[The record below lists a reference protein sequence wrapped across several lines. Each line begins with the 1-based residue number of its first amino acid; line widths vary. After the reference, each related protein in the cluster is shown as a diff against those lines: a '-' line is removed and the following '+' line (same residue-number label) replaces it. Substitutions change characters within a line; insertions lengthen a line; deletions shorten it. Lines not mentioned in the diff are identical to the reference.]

1 MKKISICLFAA
12 AALLCAGC
20 EDGIPEPG
28 TMEVPA
34 ESVVLD
40 EELSGGLIMEVGETR
55 DVALKVKVLPENAT
69 DLAELFYS
77 SNVEVATVSPKG
89 VITAQKAGIT
99 MISIYVSGIETYFAV
114 TVVDQIPIDIESIVF
129 SAPAMN
135 AYAGVGYNLLV
146 SVEPF
151 DQNEGVVFSSSDPEI
166 ASVNAE
172 TGRMICHRSGSVT
185 ITAAARNHPEIKASI
200 EVTITEF
207 YGDWDRSKWSM
218 SFSHGWKADNSIGS
232 SATAAID
239 GNAST
244 TLSMDRP
251 GRNGLSADDVIWFQ
265 IDRGENPGKVN
276 YLRIHHRPEGGGNK
290 NILVR
295 WFGFN
300 RIEGSND
307 GTNFEVIAERVELTP
322 DPNVYEN
329 LQTDNVPIPEN
340 DYRYLRFSGWNDV
353 KQASPNLGFY
363 CARGW
368 NTEASTRAIPSRST
382 KSISDAHRN
391 RPSGSVIEKARRR
404 NLRAFSHF

>member
-1 MKKISICLFAA
+1 
-12 AALLCAGC
+12 
-20 EDGIPEPG
+20 
-28 TMEVPA
+28 MEVPA

-185 ITAAARNHPEIKASI
+185 ITAAARNHPEVKASI
-200 EVTITEF
+200 EVTVTEF
-207 YGDWDRSKWSM
+207 YGDWDRNKWSM
-218 SFSHGWKADNSIGS
+218 SFSHGWKADSAIGS

-276 YLRIHHRPEGGGNK
+276 YLRIHHRPEGGGNQEHSGP
-290 NILVR
+290 LVR
-295 WFGFN
+295 LQPHRGQQ
-300 RIEGSND
+300 R
-307 GTNFEVIAERVELTP
+307 RHEL
-322 DPNVYEN
+322 
-329 LQTDNVPIPEN
+329 
-340 DYRYLRFSGWNDV
+340 
-353 KQASPNLGFY
+353 
-363 CARGW
+363 RGHRR
-368 NTEASTRAIPSRST
+368 TGRADSRSERLREPANGQR
-382 KSISDAHRN
+382 SDPGERLPLSAVQRLERCQAGVSESGLLL
-391 RPSGSVIEKARRR
+391 RPRSGIRRHQPGQYHPDQR
-404 NLRAFSHF
+404 NLSRTRTGIGRRVA

>member
-12 AALLCAGC
+12 AAMLCAGC

-28 TMEVPA
+28 TMDVPA

-40 EELSGGLIMEVGETR
+40 EELRGGLIMEVGETK
-55 DVALKVKVLPENAT
+55 DVSLKVKVLPAHAT

-89 VITAQKAGIT
+89 IITAQKAGIT
-99 MISIYVSGIETYFAV
+99 MISIYVSGIETYFTV
-114 TVVDQIPIDIESIVF
+114 TVVDQIPIDIESIAF
-129 SAPAMN
+129 SAQAMN
-135 AYAGVGYNLLV
+135 AYAGVGYNLFV

-151 DQNEGVVFSSSDPEI
+151 DQNEGVVFSSSDSKI

-172 TGRMICHRSGSVT
+172 TGRMICHQSGQVT
-185 ITAAARNHPEIKASI
+185 ITAAARNHPDVKASI
-200 EVTITEF
+200 EVSVTDF

-218 SFSHGWKADNSIGS
+218 SFSHGWKVDSTIGS

-239 GNAST
+239 GSQST

-251 GRNGLSADDVIWFQ
+251 GRVSSIPADAEIWFQ
-265 IDRGENPGKVN
+265 IDRGDNPGMVN
-276 YLRIHHRPEGGGNK
+276 YLRIRHRPEGNNNK

-295 WFGFN
+295 WWGFN

-307 GTNFEVIAERVELTP
+307 GNNFELVAERVALTP

-329 LQTDNVPIPEN
+329 LLTDNIPIPEN
-340 DYRYLRFSGWNDV
+340 DYRYLRFIGWNDV
-353 KQASPNLGFY
+353 STVSPYLGFY
-363 CARGW
+363 CARG
-368 NTEASTRAIPSRST
+368 T
-382 KSISDAHRN
+382 AHGGINPGGTIQINEFYLGR
-391 RPSGSVIEKARRR
+391 EKR
-404 NLRAFSHF
+404 

>member
-28 TMEVPA
+28 TMDVPA

-40 EELSGGLIMEVGETR
+40 EELSGGLVMEVGETK
-55 DVALKVKVLPENAT
+55 DVSLKVTVLPENAT

-99 MISIYVSGIETYFAV
+99 MISIYVGGIETYFAV
-114 TVVDQIPIDIESIVF
+114 TVVDQIPIDIESISF
-129 SAPAMN
+129 SNPSMD
-135 AYAGVGYNLLV
+135 AYAGVGYSLFV

-151 DQNEGVVFSSSDPEI
+151 DQNEGVIFSSSDPET

-185 ITAAARNHPEIKASI
+185 ITAAARNHPEIKATMS
-200 EVTITEF
+200 VSITEF
-207 YGDWDRSKWSM
+207 FGDWDRSKWSM
-218 SFSHGWKADNSIGS
+218 SFSHGWKADSAIGS

-239 GNAST
+239 GNENT

-251 GRNGLSADDVIWFQ
+251 GRVSSIPADAEIWFQ
-265 IDRGENPGKVN
+265 IDRGDNPGMVN
-276 YLRIHHRPEGGGNK
+276 YLRIRHRPEGNNNQ

-295 WFGFN
+295 WWGFN

-307 GTNFEVIAERVELTP
+307 GTNFEVIAEYVALTP

-329 LQTDNVPIPEN
+329 LLTDNVPIPEN
-340 DYRYLRFSGWNDV
+340 DFRYLRFIGWNDV
-353 KQASPNLGFY
+353 STVSPFLGFY
-363 CARGW
+363 CARGTEYGGINPG
-368 NTEASTRAIPSRST
+368 NTIQINEIYLGRAQ
-382 KSISDAHRN
+382 
-391 RPSGSVIEKARRR
+391 E
-404 NLRAFSHF
+404 

>member
-185 ITAAARNHPEIKASI
+185 ITAAARNHPEVKASI
-200 EVTITEF
+200 EVTVTEF

-218 SFSHGWKADNSIGS
+218 SFSHGWKADNAIGS

-322 DPNVYEN
+322 NPNVYEN

-340 DYRYLRFSGWNDV
+340 VQWLERCQAGVSESGLLLRPRSG
-353 KQASPNLGFY
+353 
-363 CARGW
+363 
-368 NTEASTRAIPSRST
+368 I
-382 KSISDAHRN
+382 
-391 RPSGSVIEKARRR
+391 RRHQPGQYHPDQR
-404 NLRAFSHF
+404 NLPRTRTGIGRRVA

>member
-1 MKKISICLFAA
+1 MTDRELVERAFAMHA
-12 AALLCAGC
+12 FSYVPYSRFPVGAALLCAGC

-185 ITAAARNHPEIKASI
+185 ITAAARNHPEVKASI
-200 EVTITEF
+200 EVTVTEF

-218 SFSHGWKADNSIGS
+218 SFSHGWKADSAIGS

-363 CARGW
+363 CARGTEYGGINPG
-368 NTEASTRAIPSRST
+368 NTIQINEIYLGRAQ
-382 KSISDAHRN
+382 
-391 RPSGSVIEKARRR
+391 E
-404 NLRAFSHF
+404 

>member
-129 SAPAMN
+129 SAPTMN

-185 ITAAARNHPEIKASI
+185 ITAAARNHPEVKASI
-200 EVTITEF
+200 EVTVTEF

-218 SFSHGWKADNSIGS
+218 SFSHGWKADNAIGS

-363 CARGW
+363 CARGVEYGGINPG
-368 NTEASTRAIPSRST
+368 NTIQINEIYLGRAQ
-382 KSISDAHRN
+382 
-391 RPSGSVIEKARRR
+391 E
-404 NLRAFSHF
+404 

>member
-185 ITAAARNHPEIKASI
+185 ITAAARNHPEVKASI
-200 EVTITEF
+200 EVTVTEF

-218 SFSHGWKADNSIGS
+218 SFSHGWKADSAIGS

-239 GNAST
+239 
-244 TLSMDRP
+244 
-251 GRNGLSADDVIWFQ
+251 
-265 IDRGENPGKVN
+265 
-276 YLRIHHRPEGGGNK
+276 GNK

-307 GTNFEVIAERVELTP
+307 GMNFEVIAERVELTP

-363 CARGW
+363 CARGVEYGGINPG
-368 NTEASTRAIPSRST
+368 NTIQINEIYLGRAQ
-382 KSISDAHRN
+382 
-391 RPSGSVIEKARRR
+391 E
-404 NLRAFSHF
+404 

>member
-185 ITAAARNHPEIKASI
+185 ITAAARNHPEVKASI
-200 EVTITEF
+200 EVTVTEF
-207 YGDWDRSKWSM
+207 SGDWDRRKWSM
-218 SFSHGWKADNSIGS
+218 SFSHGWKADSAIGS

-329 LQTDNVPIPEN
+329 LQTDNVPDPGE
-340 DYRYLRFSGWNDV
+340 RLPLSAVQRLERCQAGVSESGLLLR
-353 KQASPNLGFY
+353 P
-363 CARGW
+363 
-368 NTEASTRAIPSRST
+368 
-382 KSISDAHRN
+382 RN
-391 RPSGSVIEKARRR
+391 GIRRHQPGQYHPDQR
-404 NLRAFSHF
+404 NLSRTRTGIGRRVA

>member
-146 SVEPF
+146 SVEPL
-151 DQNEGVVFSSSDPEI
+151 DQNEGVIFSSSDPET

-185 ITAAARNHPEIKASI
+185 ITE
-200 EVTITEF
+200 
-207 YGDWDRSKWSM
+207 
-218 SFSHGWKADNSIGS
+218 
-232 SATAAID
+232 
-239 GNAST
+239 
-244 TLSMDRP
+244 
-251 GRNGLSADDVIWFQ
+251 
-265 IDRGENPGKVN
+265 
-276 YLRIHHRPEGGGNK
+276 
-290 NILVR
+290 
-295 WFGFN
+295 
-300 RIEGSND
+300 
-307 GTNFEVIAERVELTP
+307 
-322 DPNVYEN
+322 
-329 LQTDNVPIPEN
+329 
-340 DYRYLRFSGWNDV
+340 
-353 KQASPNLGFY
+353 
-363 CARGW
+363 
-368 NTEASTRAIPSRST
+368 SRQ
-382 KSISDAHRN
+382 R
-391 RPSGSVIEKARRR
+391 
-404 NLRAFSHF
+404 